1 MGILSKSNLYFNI
14 RSISVTAFS
23 SLKQMIKGTV
33 DRSVDKVIR
42 IGLAVI
48 AAVLVAVAGFNFLTT
63 HAISIT
69 TTSQVKDLIVGGVK
83 NASDF
88 TTATIKSKASIVA
101 KQDKIIFRVP
111 VGNTNLVYEGVGT
124 IRAGIDLTT
133 LEVLELDAPQARIHI
148 QLPPP
153 YINEV
158 SLQVDESRILA
169 NYRNWFGPKA
179 GAELYDQAQK
189 EARAKIKEEA
199 CANDILKAANSNAE
213 QSINTIL
220 TKAGFKEIQ
229 IDTQQP
235 QPNACFVA

>member
-1 MGILSKSNLYFNI
+1 M
-14 RSISVTAFS
+14 TAFS
-23 SLKQMIKGTV
+23 SLKQMIKETV
-33 DRSVDKVIR
+33 YIWVL
-42 IGLAVI
+42 GAI
-48 AAVLVAVAGFNFLTT
+48 AAVLVAVVVFQFLTT
-63 HAISIT
+63 HPRVIT
-69 TTSQVKDLIVGGVK
+69 TTSQVKDIIVGGVQ

-88 TTATIKSKASIVA
+88 TTATIKSKASIVV
-101 KQDKIIFRVP
+101 KQDQTILKIP
-111 VGNTNLVYEGVGT
+111 VGNTNLVYQGAGT
-124 IRAGIDLTT
+124 IRAGIDLTK
-133 LEVLELDAPQARIHI
+133 LEVLELDSSQGRIHI

-158 SLQVDESRILA
+158 SLQVDESKILA
-169 NYRNWFGPKA
+169 NYRHWFSPKA

-213 QSINTIL
+213 QSVNTIL

-235 QPNACFVA
+235 QPNTCFVS